1 VLFIKRTFID
11 ISRNRNSV
19 DQERIV
25 VAKYLFVFFKAEP
38 VLTTCPNSLKTTLYH
53 NNIKYCTMVHES
65 IFCAQNK
72 VLKGRYYHPITK
84 CAESESSVIVIKRLG
99 AKPYPCIF
107 DDKNSY

>member
-1 VLFIKRTFID
+1 
-11 ISRNRNSV
+11 
-19 DQERIV
+19 
-25 VAKYLFVFFKAEP
+25 
-38 VLTTCPNSLKTTLYH
+38 
-53 NNIKYCTMVHES
+53 MVHES